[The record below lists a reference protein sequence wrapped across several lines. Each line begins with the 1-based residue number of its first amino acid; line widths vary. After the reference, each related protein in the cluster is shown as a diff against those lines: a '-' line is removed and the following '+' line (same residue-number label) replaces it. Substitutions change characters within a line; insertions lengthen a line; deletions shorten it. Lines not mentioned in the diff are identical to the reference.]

1 LQVEHFPNGI
11 LVHQSIYTEE
21 VLKHFHMN
29 KTHLLST
36 PMVDWSFD
44 VKNKHFHPQEENE
57 EILGSEAPYLSAIDT
72 LMYLAKLHLN
82 L

>member
-11 LVHQSIYTEE
+11 LVHQSIYIEE
-21 VLKHFHMN
+21 NLKNFHMN
-29 KTHLLST
+29 KNNPLST
-36 PMVDWSFD
+36 PMVDWSFN
-44 VKNKHFHPQEENE
+44 VKNEHFLPQEEDE
-57 EILGSEAPYLSAIDT
+57 EIIGSEVPYLSAIDT

>member
-1 LQVEHFPNGI
+1 
-11 LVHQSIYTEE
+11 
-21 VLKHFHMN
+21 MN
-29 KTHLLST
+29 KTHPLST

-44 VKNKHFHPQEENE
+44 VKNKHFHLQEEDE
-57 EILGSEAPYLSAIDT
+57 EILGLKAPYLSAIDT

>member
-1 LQVEHFPNGI
+1 
-11 LVHQSIYTEE
+11 
-21 VLKHFHMN
+21 MN
-29 KTHLLST
+29 KNNPLST

-44 VKNKHFHPQEENE
+44 VKNEHFLPQEKDE
-57 EILGSEAPYLSAIDT
+57 EILGPKVSYLSAIDT